1 MLTICDYCCWVL
13 VEVHTAPY
21 AVAEVEAEDVANDE
35 ETQRKDDLIDCR
47 QDACAQLREVEA
59 GRMGLKVERCLF
71 DDVKREEKDSR

>member
-47 QDACAQLREVEA
+47 QDACARLRGGSRKNGIES
-59 GRMGLKVERCLF
+59 GKLF
-71 DDVKREEKDSR
+71 V